1 MKIKNR
7 SRKRSRKR
15 DGVGVEGIRAFP
27 FASDSAYDSVVYDLM
42 KTRLSESEAE
52 AEGQTNHT
60 LHVPTLCDW
69 FSPSASA

>member
-7 SRKRSRKR
+7 SRTQSSKR

-27 FASDSAYDSVVYDLM
+27 FASDSAYDSVVYDLI

-52 AEGQTNHT
+52 AEG
-60 LHVPTLCDW
+60 
-69 FSPSASA
+69 

>member
-7 SRKRSRKR
+7 SRKQSRKR

-52 AEGQTNHT
+52 AEGQTNYNARSHT
-60 LHVPTLCDW
+60 L
-69 FSPSASA
+69 

>member
-1 MKIKNR
+1 M
-7 SRKRSRKR
+7 
-15 DGVGVEGIRAFP
+15 EGIRAFP

-52 AEGQTNHT
+52 VEGQTNHT